1 MSGLASLLSLRK
13 SSTGSG
19 HPMLTP
25 DKPGTYVVRLTVSD
39 GRRSRADSVN
49 VSALFPSASVPIDT
63 AVDGVA
69 PNGTKMQGIAI
80 GYHPAAHNYREPRGP
95 EQFYPLP
102 AGDKAQV
109 LVLDRQTLGLVSIND
124 FPAGPAFVGEV
135 ANILKPL
142 DDTDLVIVTTWP
154 DPGWKV
160 PGQFPIAFQLTT
172 PFFAPGPLAG
182 IGASH
187 INNALAQAN
196 GAVVTSN
203 ATWIG
208 VPGFPAGT
216 AWERMAGE
224 RSMPA
229 TMPALTASWRRM
241 IRITTT
247 TSPGPG
253 PRSTSAPT
261 APRRSR

>member
-1 MSGLASLLSLRK
+1 MLALEWRLARAPRGSQARLRGTMSGLASLLSLRK

-95 EQFYPLP
+95 EQFYPARATSTTRSRRP
-102 AGDKAQV
+102 TV
-109 LVLDRQTLGLVSIND
+109 RSSRRTRPGL
-124 FPAGPAFVGEV
+124 AF
-135 ANILKPL
+135 
-142 DDTDLVIVTTWP
+142 
-154 DPGWKV
+154 
-160 PGQFPIAFQLTT
+160 
-172 PFFAPGPLAG
+172 
-182 IGASH
+182 
-187 INNALAQAN
+187 
-196 GAVVTSN
+196 
-203 ATWIG
+203 
-208 VPGFPAGT
+208 PGFRP
-216 AWERMAGE
+216 ERRGSEWPGE

>member
-80 GYHPAAHNYREPRGP
+80 GYHPVRPQLSRATRSRA
-95 EQFYPLP
+95 
-102 AGDKAQV
+102 V
-109 LVLDRQTLGLVSIND
+109 LS
-124 FPAGPAFVGEV
+124 
-135 ANILKPL
+135 
-142 DDTDLVIVTTWP
+142 
-154 DPGWKV
+154 
-160 PGQFPIAFQLTT
+160 
-172 PFFAPGPLAG
+172 
-182 IGASH
+182 GASH

-216 AWERMAGE
+216 AWERMAGGAIDAGHHAGLDGFLAQDDTNNYNYLA
-224 RSMPA
+224 RSGAPFDLGPDGA
-229 TMPALTASWRRM
+229 SSVTMKVGAGTYTASLPAGAM
-241 IRITTT
+241 
-247 TSPGPG
+247 GG
-253 PRSTSAPT
+253 PRCSPSRRATSAT
-261 APRRSR
+261 GC